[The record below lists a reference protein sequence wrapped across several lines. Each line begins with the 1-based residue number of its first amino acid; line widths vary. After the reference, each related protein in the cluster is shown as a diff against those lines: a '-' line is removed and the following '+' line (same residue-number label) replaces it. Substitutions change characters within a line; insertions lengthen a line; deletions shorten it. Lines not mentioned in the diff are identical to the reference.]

1 MKKRLLL
8 FAILFFGLCGC
19 DKDNGEDVDPPGI
32 GHFVWVNASDHRIT
46 MTVNGQFEDEIMLPG
61 ERISKTM
68 IGFIALPPSPDL
80 YVMHGIEI
88 VFDDGPYGGVFTRP
102 KEYPAAPYN
111 PCNEKEYVWE
121 DMPVENDLSH
131 WVWTYTFTNA
141 DYDALRRGFLLN
153 IACFV
158 GALPIIRRQ
167 IRSRHSRIR
176 RALSRTSS
184 SVIVSGGEMRNAVSQ

>member
-141 DYDALRRGFLLN
+141 DYDAAVARR
-153 IACFV
+153 
-158 GALPIIRRQ
+158 PMTEQ
-167 IRSRHSRIR
+167 
-176 RALSRTSS
+176 
-184 SVIVSGGEMRNAVSQ
+184 

>member
-111 PCNEKEYVWE
+111 PCNEKVYVWE

-141 DYDALRRGFLLN
+141 DYDA
-153 IACFV
+153 
-158 GALPIIRRQ
+158 
-167 IRSRHSRIR
+167 
-176 RALSRTSS
+176 
-184 SVIVSGGEMRNAVSQ
+184 AVAQQFAE

>member
-8 FAILFFGLCGC
+8 FAILVFGLCGC

-141 DYDALRRGFLLN
+141 DYDAAVARG
-153 IACFV
+153 
-158 GALPIIRRQ
+158 PMTEQ
-167 IRSRHSRIR
+167 
-176 RALSRTSS
+176 
-184 SVIVSGGEMRNAVSQ
+184 